1 MTVITKQ
8 KVVATIA
15 VVVCVS
21 LIITGWFS
29 SIDLWQKIVNDI
41 CCTALGVAFLFVGF
55 PDRVNAVL
63 ARFKKAEPEVEET
76 EDTEEEEEEEDD
88 DDDSDID
95 TDVDDAEVEDSSSCE
110 CEDDVEVECDFDTDD
125 EVE

>member
-1 MTVITKQ
+1 MTLVSKQ
-8 KVVATIA
+8 KIVATIA
-15 VVVCVS
+15 IVVCVS
-21 LIITGWFS
+21 LIVSGWFS
-29 SIDLWQKIVNDI
+29 NIDLWQKIVNDI

-63 ARFKKAEPEVEET
+63 ARFKKSEPVVEET
-76 EDTEEEEEEEDD
+76 EDTEEEEEEDD

-95 TDVDDAEVEDSSSCE
+95 TEVDDAEVEDSSSCE
-110 CEDDVEVECDFDTDD
+110 CEDDVECDFDTED

>member
-8 KVVATIA
+8 KIVATIA

-21 LIITGWFS
+21 LIVSGWFS
-29 SIDLWQKIVNDI
+29 NLDLWQKIVNDI

-63 ARFKKAEPEVEET
+63 ARFKKSEPVV
-76 EDTEEEEEEEDD
+76 EDTDEE
-88 DDDSDID
+88 DDDSDIETD
-95 TDVDDAEVEDSSSCE
+95 TEDDDEEDSSSCE
-110 CEDDVEVECDFDTDD
+110 CDDAEVECDFDTDD
-125 EVE
+125 EVEKE

>member
-1 MTVITKQ
+1 MTLVSKQ
-8 KVVATIA
+8 KIVATIA
-15 VVVCVS
+15 IVVCVS
-21 LIITGWFS
+21 LIVSGWFS
-29 SIDLWQKIVNDI
+29 NIDLWQKIVNDI

-63 ARFKKAEPEVEET
+63 ARFKKSEPVVEET
-76 EDTEEEEEEEDD
+76 EDTEEEEEEDD

-95 TDVDDAEVEDSSSCE
+95 TELDDAEVEDSSSCE
-110 CEDDVEVECDFDTDD
+110 CEDDVECDFDTED

>member
-8 KVVATIA
+8 KIVATIA
-15 VVVCVS
+15 IVVCVS
-21 LIITGWFS
+21 LIVSGWFS
-29 SIDLWQKIVNDI
+29 NLDLWQKIVNDI

-76 EDTEEEEEEEDD
+76 EDTEEEEEED

-95 TDVDDAEVEDSSSCE
+95 TEVDDAEVEDSSSCE
-110 CEDDVEVECDFDTDD
+110 CEDEVECDFDTED
-125 EVE
+125 EIE